1 LHAQKF
7 GEPAGSRDLVCGLAP
22 IHRLIKEIEMPRNKL
37 GQFEPGTCG
46 NPRGRPRKLPRK
58 IHPDR
63 LRKDFFE
70 ISEILVPVIENGRR
84 KLIPASQAI
93 DKQLLLKA
101 ASGDLKAILEWNRMR
116 DKHTLEYVKQQ
127 HDCME
132 QLLKSEAIV
141 RKFPEDVTDDYKLMT
156 RRLRALTDPDYLP

>member
-1 LHAQKF
+1 
-7 GEPAGSRDLVCGLAP
+7 
-22 IHRLIKEIEMPRNKL
+22 MPRNKL

-70 ISEILVPVIENGRR
+70 ISETLVPVLENGRR

-101 ASGDLKAILEWNRMR
+101 ASGDLKAILEWSKMR
-116 DKHTLEYVKQQ
+116 QRHTLDYVKTQID
-127 HDCME
+127 HLE
-132 QLLKSEAIV
+132 QLLKSEDIV
-141 RKFPEDVTDDYKLMT
+141 RKFPEDVTDEYK
-156 RRLRALTDPDYLP
+156 ALTRNMRGLIDPDYLP